1 MKSNFWLFARTLIST
16 FGLMLVL
23 SACDNPA
30 SNIPASK
37 TETVTDAMYDQI
49 EIGMTLEEIN
59 TIIGFPGQDTQEQGT
74 PFITYV
80 WGSGLG
86 KHIQVDFSKKDNKAD
101 KAVSVVLFEG
111 RKFIKRKP

>member
-1 MKSNFWLFARTLIST
+1 
-16 FGLMLVL
+16 
-23 SACDNPA
+23 
-30 SNIPASK
+30 
-37 TETVTDAMYDQI
+37 MYDQI
-49 EIGMTLEEIN
+49 KIGMTLEEIN

-74 PFITYV
+74 LFITYV